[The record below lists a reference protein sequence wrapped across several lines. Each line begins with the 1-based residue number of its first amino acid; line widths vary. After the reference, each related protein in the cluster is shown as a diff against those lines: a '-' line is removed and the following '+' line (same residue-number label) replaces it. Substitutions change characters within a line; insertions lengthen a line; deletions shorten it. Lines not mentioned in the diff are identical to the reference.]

1 MNIMLKSW
9 SSKISLHHIAFT
21 FLLAALASDTEALK
35 KKGGGMM
42 KPESFLSQFK
52 KTVQSS
58 N

>member
-35 KKGGGMM
+35 KKSGGGIM
-42 KPESFLSQFK
+42 KPESFLSQFN
-52 KTVQSS
+52 VQSS